1 MKQIIIA
8 YTNMMF
14 TIHNNQII
22 LVDLYNYYILTY
34 HNQQLLLDHQLMVI
48 MQQLMF
54 Y

>member
-22 LVDLYNYYILTY
+22 LVDLLYYYILTY
-34 HNQQLLLDHQLMVI
+34 HNQQLLLDLQSMVI
-48 MQQLMF
+48 MLQLMI

>member
-1 MKQIIIA
+1 MRHLVITC
-8 YTNMMF
+8 TNMMF

-34 HNQQLLLDHQLMVI
+34 HNQQQLLDLQLMVI
-48 MQQLMF
+48 MLQLMI